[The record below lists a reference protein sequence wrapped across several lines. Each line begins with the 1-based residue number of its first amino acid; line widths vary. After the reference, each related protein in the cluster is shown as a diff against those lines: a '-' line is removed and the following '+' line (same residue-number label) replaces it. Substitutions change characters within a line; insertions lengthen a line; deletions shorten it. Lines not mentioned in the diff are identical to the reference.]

1 MTTHAKLSPSS
12 AHRWLR
18 CPGSVALEAE
28 YPDKSSEY
36 AKEGTLA
43 HELAAGH
50 LSKNWN
56 LQEYVGEDWRFDDGT
71 VMKITQDM
79 VDDVLGYA
87 KRVREYAAGASL
99 MVEQRVPIGHLTGE
113 DHAAG
118 TSDVVVIDNTE
129 LRIADLKYG
138 RGVEVSAVENE
149 QMQMYALG
157 ALERYGVFT
166 DFETV
171 AMAIDQPRIGNFIK
185 PETTWTISVDALQ
198 EFGEVVRD
206 GARLVHA
213 AGIDRID
220 EDKFRKHLNP
230 GEKQCKF
237 CRAKA
242 TCPALREE
250 MIAAVA
256 GVDLAPASVDEFA
269 AFAPMEVTAE
279 TSGNYLSIAM
289 SKVDLVEEW
298 CKAVR
303 ARVFELLAEGKPVD
317 GFKLVQ
323 GRAGPRKWLN
333 DDAVA
338 EILKF
343 KFKMR
348 LHESHELK
356 VISPTEAEKRI
367 KKLRAG
373 EKKWEDIQPMIVRS
387 EGKPSVAPVTDKRPA
402 ITLAASA
409 EDFAALVQTEE

>member
-18 CPGSVALEAE
+18 CAGSVALEAE

-56 LQEYVGEDWRFDDGT
+56 LQEYVGEDWRFDDGS

-87 KRVREYAAGASL
+87 RRVREYAAGASL

-113 DHAAG
+113 DHAGG

-171 AMAIDQPRIGNFIK
+171 AMAIDQPRIGNYIK
-185 PETTWTISVDALQ
+185 PETTWTITVEALH
-198 EFGEVVRD
+198 EFGEVVSD
-206 GARLVHA
+206 GAKLVRA
-213 AGIDRID
+213 AEIARVD
-220 EDKFRKHLNP
+220 EAEFRKYLNP

-250 MIAAVA
+250 MIAVTA
-256 GVDLAPASVDEFA
+256 GVETAPASVEDFA
-269 AFAPMEVTAE
+269 AFVPMEVSGE
-279 TSGNYLSIAM
+279 TSPNYLSVAM
-289 SKVDLVEEW
+289 AKVELVEEW

-303 ARVFELLAEGKPVD
+303 AQVFDLLAGGTPVD

-323 GRAGPRKWLN
+323 GRAGPRKWL
-333 DDAVA
+333 DDAVVA

-343 KFKMR
+343 KFKMKM
-348 LHESHELK
+348 HEIHDMK

-367 KKLRAG
+367 TKLQG
-373 EKKWEDIQPMIVRS
+373 GVKKWEDMQPMITRS
-387 EGKPSVAPVTDKRPA
+387 EGKPSVAPATDKRPA
-402 ITLAASA
+402 ITLVAGA
-409 EDFAALVQTEE
+409 EEFAALVENEE

>member
-18 CPGSVALEAE
+18 CPGSVPLEAE
-28 YPDKSSEY
+28 FPDVSSIY

-50 LSKNWN
+50 LGQNWA
-56 LQEYVGEDWRFDDGT
+56 LQEYVGQEWRFDDGT
-71 VMKITQDM
+71 HMVITQEM
-79 VDDVLGYA
+79 VDYVLGYCG
-87 KRVREYAAGASL
+87 RVRAYAAGASL

-113 DHAAG
+113 EGAAG

-138 RGVEVSAVENE
+138 RGVEVLAADNE
-149 QMQMYALG
+149 QMQIYALG

-171 AMAIDQPRIGNFIK
+171 AMAIDQPRIGNYIS
-185 PETTWTISVDALQ
+185 PETTWTIPVNDLY
-198 EFGEVVRD
+198 EFGEVVSD
-206 GARLVHA
+206 GARLVRA
-213 AGIDRID
+213 AEIDRID
-220 EDKFRKHLNP
+220 DAKFRKYLNP

-242 TCPALREE
+242 TCPAIREE
-250 MIAAVA
+250 VMATLAAV
-256 GVDLAPASVDEFA
+256 DLKPATVDEFA
-269 AFAPMEVTAE
+269 QFVPVEVTGD
-279 TSGNYLSIAM
+279 TSPNYLSVAM
-289 SKVDLVEEW
+289 AKVDLVEEW

-303 ARVFELLAEGKPVD
+303 ARVFEILAAGQPVD

-323 GRAGPRKWLN
+323 GRAGPRKWLD
-333 DDAVA
+333 DDAAA
-338 EILKF
+338 EVMKF

-348 LHESHELK
+348 IPEIHTMN

-367 KKLRAG
+367 KKLRGGA
-373 EKKWEDIQPMIVRS
+373 KKWSEMEHLVVRS
-387 EGKPSVAPVTDKRPA
+387 EGKPSVAPVSDKRPA
-402 ITLAASA
+402 VTLAASA
-409 EDFAALVQTEE
+409 EDFAALVQVEE